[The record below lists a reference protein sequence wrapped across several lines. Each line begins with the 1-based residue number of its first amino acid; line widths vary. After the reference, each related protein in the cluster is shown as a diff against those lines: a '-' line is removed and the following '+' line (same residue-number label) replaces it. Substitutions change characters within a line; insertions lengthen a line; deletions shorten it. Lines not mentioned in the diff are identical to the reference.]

1 MGLKT
6 LKRRTLIRESDFYRI
21 RARALRLY
29 DRVEFTPVSCK
40 EIEQEYM
47 LNILA
52 GDPNK
57 HRDSPPNLQYPR
69 SYLRT
74 IKNKLYDSKYAEWL
88 SYQDNDL
95 IYVKSRGNARP
106 SCLGWARFERDYL

>member
-1 MGLKT
+1 MDMKT
-6 LKRRTLIRESDFYRI
+6 LKRRTLIRESDFRRI

-40 EIEQEYM
+40 EIEQEY
-47 LNILA
+47 LLGVLKSNS
-52 GDPNK
+52 NHHK
-57 HRDSPPNLQYPR
+57 DSPPNLQYPR

-74 IKNKLYDSKYAEWL
+74 IKHKLYDVNYAEWL

-95 IYVKSRGNARP
+95 IYVKSRANARP
-106 SCLGWARFERDYL
+106 SCLGWVTFERDYD